1 VIEKSWDR
9 RVEELIR
16 LLQLQPHPEGGHYA
30 EVYRSRDRVR
40 ATRPLSSPSPAPER
54 SAVTTIYYL
63 LAAGDKSR
71 WHVVSSDEIWHCYE
85 GDGLELVTFDPAAG
99 TVHRDQLGLP
109 SPSTSGVVVV
119 PAGHWQAARP
129 LGGYC
134 LAGCTVAP
142 GFEFEDFR
150 FVGDVAGHQAVFDG
164 PLASYR
170 ELL

>member
-1 VIEKSWDR
+1 M
-9 RVEELIR
+9 
-16 LLQLQPHPEGGHYA
+16 LQLQPHPEGGHYA

-40 ATRPLSSPSPAPER
+40 ATRSLSSHSPAPER

-85 GDGLELVTFDPAAG
+85 GDGVELVTFDPAAG
-99 TVHRDQLGLP
+99 SVTRHELGR
-109 SPSTSGVVVV
+109 SSGSSAAVAVV

-129 LGGYC
+129 LGQYC

-142 GFEFEDFR
+142 GFEFEDFQ
-150 FVGDVAGHQAVFDG
+150 FVGDLAGHQAAFDG
-164 PLASYR
+164 PLGPYR
-170 ELL
+170 HLL